1 MISLRE
7 AIWSLQGSWL
17 LLRNRPEG
25 LAWFDLSI
33 GGFWRSFGA
42 IVFILP
48 MFWLSSMAE
57 QKLILTESDVSP
69 QALAESYFWVS
80 RFLALG
86 LDWIALPLLLAA
98 LAGPIG
104 ISQNYAPFIAVRNW
118 TSLLISIPYAAV
130 SVLFLANVL
139 SSGFTVLFWMVI
151 LLAALWYRFVIARIT
166 LQCGIGLAL
175 GIVFLD
181 FLLSLFVQE
190 MSGRVFGA

>member
-1 MISLRE
+1 MISVRE
-7 AIWSLQGSWL
+7 ALWSLQGSWL

-42 IVFILP
+42 IAFIIP

-69 QALAESYFWVS
+69 EALAETYFWVS
-80 RFLALG
+80 RFFALG
-86 LDWIALPLLLAA
+86 LDWVALPLLLAA

-104 ISQNYAPFIAVRNW
+104 ISQGYAPFIAVRNW
-118 TSLLISIPYAAV
+118 TSLFISIPYAVVAL
-130 SVLFLANVL
+130 LFLANIL
-139 SSGFTVLFWMVI
+139 SSGFTVLFWMII
-151 LLAALWYRFVIARIT
+151 LIGALWFRFVIARIT
-166 LQCGIGLAL
+166 LQCGLGLAL
-175 GIVFLD
+175 GIVLMD

-190 MSGRVFGA
+190 MSGRFFG